1 MAATEP
7 APPAWRQFLEEVRSH
22 VNDQTFETWFRTIK
36 FVSLRDDALTI
47 GVPSRFV
54 TEYLSAN
61 FKDVLRRSAAGI
73 FGEGTEVVFEVDP
86 TLESHSKPNRSASS
100 SRSYRVYDGSTPPP
114 VDPKYTF
121 ESFVVGK
128 SNQLAHAACQAVA
141 ENPAVTYNPLFL
153 YGGVG
158 MGKTHLMQAIGN
170 TVLQNNP
177 RASVCYVTSEKFMTE
192 MIYWIQKG
200 NTLEFKNKYRNVDL
214 LLIDDI
220 QFLSGKE
227 STQEEFFHTFN
238 ALYEAKRQ
246 IVLTA
251 DREPKDI
258 RSVEDRLVSR
268 FQWGLVA
275 DLQPPDLET
284 RVAILRKKAEEE
296 RTHLPEDVAL
306 FMAENIRTN
315 IRELEGSLV
324 RLVAFANLL
333 KSEISLD
340 LAEQALKSF
349 IRHGKP
355 KKVDA
360 PAIMKTVAGRFN
372 TSVEALKGKR
382 RTNAIVVPRQTAMYL
397 CRQFTEMPLTEVG
410 KAFGG
415 RDHTTVLYAC
425 DRVKE
430 MREVD
435 PEYNRTVEDLITE
448 LKNHR

>member
-1 MAATEP
+1 MATDP
-7 APPAWRQFLEEVRSH
+7 TPPAWRQFLEEVRSH
-22 VNDQTFETWFRTIK
+22 VHDQTFETWFRTIK
-36 FVSLRDDALTI
+36 FDSLNGDGLII

-54 TEYLSAN
+54 AEYLSAN
-61 FKDVLRRSAAGI
+61 FKDVLTRSAAVV
-73 FGEGTEVVFEVDP
+73 FGNGTEISFEVDP
-86 TLESHSKPNRSASS
+86 ALEAHSKPDSPKAARSC
-100 SRSYRVYDGSTPPP
+100 RVYDGRPLPA

-141 ENPAVTYNPLFL
+141 ENPASTYNPLFL

-170 TVLQNNP
+170 TVLANNP
-177 RASVCYVTSEKFMTE
+177 SASVCYITSEKFMTE
-192 MIYWIQKG
+192 MIYFIQKG
-200 NTLEFKNKYRNVDL
+200 NTLDFKNKYRNVDL

-220 QFLSGKE
+220 QFLGGKE

-238 ALYEAKRQ
+238 ALYESKKQ

-258 RSVEDRLVSR
+258 RSLEDRLVSR
-268 FQWGLVA
+268 FHWGLVA

-284 RVAILRKKAEEE
+284 RVAILKKKAEME

-333 KSEISLD
+333 KTEINLP

-349 IRHGKP
+349 IRHDKA
-355 KKVDA
+355 KEVDA
-360 PAIMKTVAGRFN
+360 AFIMKTVAARFN
-372 TSVEALKGKR
+372 TTVEALKSKR
-382 RTNAIVVPRQTAMYL
+382 RTNAIVVPRQTAMSL

-425 DRVKE
+425 ERVKE
-430 MREVD
+430 MKEID
-435 PEYNRTVEDLITE
+435 PDFHRTVEDLIAE
-448 LKNHR
+448 LKKHR